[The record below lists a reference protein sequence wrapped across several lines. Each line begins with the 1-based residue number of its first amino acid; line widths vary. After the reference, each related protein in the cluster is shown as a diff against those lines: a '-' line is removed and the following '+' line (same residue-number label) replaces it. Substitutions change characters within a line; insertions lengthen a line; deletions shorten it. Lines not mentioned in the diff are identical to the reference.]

1 MDAEVSQSGILIVDK
16 PGGMTSHQVVGAVRR
31 AFRTKKVGHAGTLDP
46 MATGV
51 LICGVN
57 RATRLLGH
65 LALHDKA
72 YHATIRLGMA
82 TNTDDADGEQISRAD
97 ASSLDSS
104 QIEAAMQPLRGEIM
118 QVPSTVS
125 AIKVDGKRAYAR
137 ARAGEEVALAARPV
151 TVSSFIATDIRRV
164 AEFVDVD
171 VDVECSAGTYVRAL
185 ARDLGAALGVGG
197 HLTALRRTRIGQYS
211 LADAIPLTDLPG
223 ELMTMARA
231 AQLSFPTMTV
241 SAEQAV
247 DVSLGRGLPID
258 APAAPTGLLNPNGE
272 LIALY
277 GPAERHATDDRV
289 GAWARP
295 IAVLI

>member
-1 MDAEVSQSGILIVDK
+1 LDADVSESGILIVDK

-31 AFRTKKVGHAGTLDP
+31 AFGTKKVGHAGTLDP

-72 YHATIRLGMA
+72 YSAKIRLGMT
-82 TNTDDADGEQISRAD
+82 TNTDDADGEPSDRCD
-97 ASSLDSS
+97 ASALSVD
-104 QIEAAMQPLRGEIM
+104 QIEQAMAPLRGEIM

-137 ARAGEEVALAARPV
+137 ARAGEQVELKARPV
-151 TVSSFIATDIRRV
+151 TVSRFAVTEVRHV
-164 AEFVDVD
+164 EHFVDVA
-171 VDVECSAGTYVRAL
+171 VEVECSSGTYVRAL

-197 HLTALRRTRIGQYS
+197 HLTALRRTRIGRYS
-211 LADAIPLTDLPG
+211 LADAVALDELPTK
-223 ELMTMARA
+223 LMTMAQA
-231 AQLSFPTMTV
+231 AELSFPTVTV
-241 SAEQAV
+241 SAAQAS
-247 DVSLGRGLPID
+247 DVSFGRQLQINVEHS
-258 APAAPTGLLNPNGE
+258 PTGVLDPTGE
-272 LIALY
+272 LIGLY
-277 GPAERHATDDRV
+277 GPADSSVEAV